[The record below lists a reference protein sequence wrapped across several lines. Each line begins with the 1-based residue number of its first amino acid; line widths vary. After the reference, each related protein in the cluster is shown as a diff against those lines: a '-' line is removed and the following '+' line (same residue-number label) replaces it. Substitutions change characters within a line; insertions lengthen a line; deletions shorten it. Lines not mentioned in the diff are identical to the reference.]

1 MAARSA
7 RETSVAVPAGAIAP
21 GALRR
26 RPQLSEDVANHVRRR
41 IMTGQVRPGEFI
53 RLDETAAELGVSVTP
68 VREALLTLR
77 GEGMVESVPHRGYVV
92 APLSRADVV
101 DIFWLQEQLA
111 VQLAVRAAA
120 VISDGVLDQLEFL
133 THSLRAAIR
142 AGDAEQVAR
151 HEFEFHRLLNVT
163 ADSSKL
169 AWFLNGAL
177 RYTPYELYARDPGWQ
192 ELAVAS
198 HERLI
203 AALRDTDL
211 AAVEAETRIQFTDGA
226 ERLIAHLEQI
236 GMWTTA

>member
-1 MAARSA
+1 MAAS
-7 RETSVAVPAGAIAP
+7 SV

-26 RPQLSEDVANHVRRR
+26 PPQLSEEVADHVRRR

-101 DIFWLQEQLA
+101 DIFWLQEQIA
-111 VQLAVRAAA
+111 VQLTLRAAA
-120 VISDGVLDQLEFL
+120 VISQDEIGQLEFRN
-133 THSLRAAIR
+133 HSLRAAIR
-142 AGDAEQVAR
+142 DGDAAAISR
-151 HEFEFHRLLNVT
+151 CEFEFHRLLNVT

-177 RYTPYELYARDPGWQ
+177 RYTPDELYSQDPGWQ
-192 ELAVAS
+192 ELTVTS
-198 HERLI
+198 HELLI
-203 AALRDTDL
+203 LALRDKDL
-211 AAVEAETRIQFTDGA
+211 SAVEAQTRIQFTDGA
-226 ERLIAHLEQI
+226 ARLLAHLEQI
-236 GMWTTA
+236 GMWA